1 MPLSSC
7 VPPEWLEAWPRA
19 PLFASWVWQ
28 EPPGHP
34 PARVATYVRNEVT
47 CSNLSSFQPRAVHR
61 TGWNKVV
68 GPVIRGASPR
78 RTTHANTQD
87 AGRRIAG
94 KCTRLELPPATESGA
109 CAIVADGPILVIMG
123 VHFGPLGSH
132 GDSKAKHAIDVSKAS
147 PGDV

>member
-7 VPPEWLEAWPRA
+7 VRPEWLEAWPRA

-47 CSNLSSFQPRAVHR
+47 CSNLSNFQPRAVHR

-78 RTTHANTQD
+78 RTTDVNTQD

-109 CAIVADGPILVIMG
+109 RAIVADGPILVILG

-132 GDSKAKHAIDVSKAS
+132 DDSKAKHAIDVSKAS